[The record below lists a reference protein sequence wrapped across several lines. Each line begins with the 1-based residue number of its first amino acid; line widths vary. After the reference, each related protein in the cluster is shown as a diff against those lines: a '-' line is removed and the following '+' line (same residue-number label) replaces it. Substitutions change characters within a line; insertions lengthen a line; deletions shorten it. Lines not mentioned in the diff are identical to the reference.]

1 MPYRAILGRLSL
13 KSFEDDENFNPYWSD
28 EGVTKTKVSFVAEG
42 GRTYFLVV
50 EHAEDEDED
59 ENISVS
65 VKLRVES

>member
-1 MPYRAILGRLSL
+1 
-13 KSFEDDENFNPYWSD
+13 
-28 EGVTKTKVSFVAEG
+28 VTKTKVSFVAEG